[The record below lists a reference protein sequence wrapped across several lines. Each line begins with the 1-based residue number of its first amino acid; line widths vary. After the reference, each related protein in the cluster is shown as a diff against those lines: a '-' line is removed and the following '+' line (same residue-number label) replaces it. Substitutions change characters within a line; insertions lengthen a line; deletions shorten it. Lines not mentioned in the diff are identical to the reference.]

1 MRLGTVVRRFY
12 IPDRNPVA
20 SRLHSQVQ
28 PNRSEPASSSSH
40 KMDGRN
46 SLDHGPPV
54 VLQAGLQLL
63 QDPAALL
70 QLRDVPVRERHVVD
84 AEASL
89 LVHVQQGG
97 NSVPVELCPAAEYKD
112 LLHPLVLELLWW
124 EKTSNSHDSPQE

>member
-1 MRLGTVVRRFY
+1 MKNKQEQL
-12 IPDRNPVA
+12 
-20 SRLHSQVQ
+20 S
-28 PNRSEPASSSSH
+28 
-40 KMDGRN
+40 
-46 SLDHGPPV
+46 SLDHSPPV

-70 QLRDVPVRERHVVD
+70 QLRGVPVRERHVVH

-89 LVHVQQGG
+89 LVGIQQGG

-124 EKTSNSHDSPQE
+124 EKQSRFSSRVSEKADVEITFGLGSSYQRLSPDSCGRLCICTLS